1 MKNLLY
7 INREI
12 HPLDI
17 LEDIAEC
24 ENFTFTRSSPDEL
37 DLSISGKNCNYNINF
52 NWNNKL
58 EGIHVALFFDTK
70 IPQYRLDEIYKLT
83 IKINELMWLGHFDV
97 WTNELKL
104 LFRYNLLLS
113 GGVLPTTS
121 QCQSLFKH
129 IMDTADKYYPSFQ
142 YVIWG
147 GNKAD
152 EAITNAIFT
161 TIGES

>member
-12 HPLDI
+12 HPLDV

-70 IPQYRLDEIYKLT
+70 IPQYRLDEVYKLT

-97 WTNELKL
+97 WDKEGLIIYRNSSIIDRTNLNLETIET
-104 LFRYNLLLS
+104 LLLDAVNS
-113 GGVLPTTS
+113 IDLYFP
-121 QCQSLFKH
+121 
-129 IMDTADKYYPSFQ
+129 AFQ
-142 YVIWG
+142 YILWAG
-147 GNKAD
+147 KTSE
-152 EAITNAIFT
+152 EALSTVLFET
-161 TIGES
+161 RGEA